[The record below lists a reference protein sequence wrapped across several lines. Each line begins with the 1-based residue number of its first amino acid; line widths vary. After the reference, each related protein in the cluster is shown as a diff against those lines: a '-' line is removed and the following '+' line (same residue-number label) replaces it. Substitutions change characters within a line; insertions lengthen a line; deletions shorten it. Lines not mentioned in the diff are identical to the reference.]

1 MTLKE
6 NKVLTLALIEEY
18 SPKNPVLTDDEDI
31 ATRLN
36 SLYALNYQELATKK
50 KIIKVFDVDKV
61 DADNKFYREY
71 ELPSDLYQIKRVLAF
86 DRDTFDIV
94 DADYKLIGKSI
105 YINDLSNCDYKV
117 EYYAYPEP
125 ITDEV
130 DDTKFDLE
138 IDLDVQFIL
147 PYAVANDILKVD
159 PSADYSAF
167 KAEYMRKLEGLDT
180 RTVLSSIS
188 VEEA

>member
-18 SPKNPVLTDDEDI
+18 SPKNSALTDDEDI

-36 SLYALNYQELATKK
+36 SLYALNYQELATIK
-50 KIIKVFDVDKV
+50 KIIKVYDIEKIDG
-61 DADNKFYREY
+61 DSTYYREY
-71 ELPSDLYQIKRVLAF
+71 DLPEDLYQLKRVVAL
-86 DRDTFDIV
+86 DKETYENIN
-94 DADYKLIGKSI
+94 ADYKIIGKKI
-105 YINDLSNCDYKV
+105 YINDKSNCIYKL
-117 EYYAYPEP
+117 EYYAYPKV
-125 ITDEV
+125 ISDDV
-130 DDTKFDLE
+130 DDNDFELE
-138 IDLDVQFIL
+138 LDLDALAIL

-159 PSADYSAF
+159 PSADYTAF

>member
-50 KIIKVFDVDKV
+50 KVLKVFDVDKI

-86 DRDTFDIV
+86 DRETFDIV
-94 DADYKLIGKSI
+94 DADYKLIGKCI
-105 YINDLSNCDYKV
+105 YINDLSNFDYKI

-130 DDTKFDLE
+130 DDSKFDLE